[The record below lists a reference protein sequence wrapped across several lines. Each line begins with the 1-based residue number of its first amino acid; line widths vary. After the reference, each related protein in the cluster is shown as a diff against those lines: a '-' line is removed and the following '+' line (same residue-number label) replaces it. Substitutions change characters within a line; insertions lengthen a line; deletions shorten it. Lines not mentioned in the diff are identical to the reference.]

1 MDLKKKRKPMADAM
15 AKTRRSMEEAYAA
28 RNSSTRKTNVAPS
41 IGSDYKK
48 KPAPNIGPGKP
59 APRSANR
66 TAMRGAANPEYAKNR
81 GGVRA
86 RSEGVRAR
94 SEGVARGALTGAGA
108 MGKPMAKSA
117 PRKGNPMTVS
127 ASTGAKPGVW
137 RGPHTGGA
145 AKATK
150 IGTHIPGSAKMMK
163 MKKTKKEY

>member
-1 MDLKKKRKPMADAM
+1 MDLKKKRKPMLNAM
-15 AKTRRSMEEAYAA
+15 EKTRKSMEEAYAA

-48 KPAPNIGPGKP
+48 KPAPSIGSGKP

-86 RSEGVRAR
+86 RSGGIA
-94 SEGVARGALTGAGA
+94 SGALTGAGA
-108 MGKPMAKSA
+108 MGKTMAKSA
-117 PRKGNPMTVS
+117 PRKSKPMTVS

-137 RGPHTGGA
+137 NGPHTGGA
-145 AKATK
+145 AKASK
-150 IGTHIPGSAKMMK
+150 IGTHTGRAKMMK